1 MVFPENQNP
10 EKDRTYSIQFNRLL
24 HVEWDKCHYVSKA
37 YKMYDF
43 CEFLLEVR
51 RHNPLNKICLIL
63 DNFATHKAK
72 RVHEKAIDLNIK
84 LIFLPPYC
92 PDLNPIEFIW
102 KSLKRFISISAFEN
116 AFELISNIDP
126 QFKILAVNLSFAC
139 RWIEKFLVNKL
150 NLLG

>member
-1 MVFPENQNP
+1 MLNGTNVITFP
-10 EKDRTYSIQFNRLL
+10 KHTRCD
-24 HVEWDKCHYVSKA
+24 
-37 YKMYDF
+37 DF

-116 AFELISNIDP
+116 TFELISNIDH
-126 QFKILAVNLSFAC
+126 QFKIMAVNLSFAC
-139 RWIEKFLVNKL
+139 RWIEKFLVDKL